1 MRKSFSKRVRIT
13 KTGKMMRRKMAQ
25 DHFRANKSGK
35 QIQKKRGALGTKKV
49 DIKAFHK
56 LKHKGVLR

>member
-1 MRKSFSKRVRIT
+1 
-13 KTGKMMRRKMAQ
+13 MMRRKMAQ

-35 QIQKKRGALGTKKV
+35 QIQKKRGALSTKKV

>member
-1 MRKSFSKRVRIT
+1 MRKSFAKRIKIT

-25 DHFRANKSGK
+25 DHFRSNKSGK
-35 QIQKKRGALGTKKV
+35 QVRDKRGDLNTKKV
-49 DIKAFHK
+49 DIKAFLK

>member
-1 MRKSFSKRVRIT
+1 
-13 KTGKMMRRKMAQ
+13 MMRRKMAQ

-35 QIQKKRGALGTKKV
+35 QIQNKRGALKTKKV

-56 LKHKGVLR
+56 LKHKGVLS

>member
-25 DHFRANKSGK
+25 DHFRANKSGN
-35 QIQKKRGALGTKKV
+35 QIRKKRGALSTKKV

>member
-1 MRKSFSKRVRIT
+1 ML
-13 KTGKMMRRKMAQ
+13 RRKMAQ
-25 DHFRANKSGK
+25 DHFRANKSGN
-35 QIQKKRGALGTKKV
+35 QIRKKRGALGTKKV

>member
-1 MRKSFSKRVRIT
+1 MRKSFSKRIKIT
-13 KTGKMMRRKMAQ
+13 KGGKMMRRKMAQ

-35 QIQKKRGALGTKKV
+35 QIQNKRGALKTKKV

-56 LKHKGVLR
+56 LKHKGVLS

>member
-1 MRKSFSKRVRIT
+1 MRKSFSKRIKIT
-13 KTGKMMRRKMAQ
+13 KKGKMIRRKMAQ

-35 QIQKKRGALGTKKV
+35 QIQNKRGSLKTKKV

-56 LKHKGVLR
+56 LKHKGVLK